1 MFSAHSHFNVLLSQ
15 CFLIPLSFAHSY
27 STKDEMLIE
36 DFLFSSVSDS
46 TPLPRK
52 AAAAKDIQKT
62 NTEIII
68 IIILMTTAILKVMFS
83 KHLERNKKHCKGRGS
98 ARANVLS
105 FLYCI
110 IVYRKEAIKRERRK
124 GRKNERTNCASASR
138 DANSTYRKRMCF
150 GLKKNDFRIGR

>member
-98 ARANVLS
+98 ARASERPFFLVLHHS
-105 FLYCI
+105 VLEGSY
-110 IVYRKEAIKRERRK
+110 KE
-124 GRKNERTNCASASR
+124 RKNQ
-138 DANSTYRKRMCF
+138 RKKEQKTR
-150 GLKKNDFRIGR
+150 